1 MEHEG
6 VSCKRSYSRFTEYQ
20 LSELEKRFKIDPYI
34 KGMEKV
40 LMAEN
45 LGSTQTAVA
54 EWFRS
59 KRKRKRRL
67 ANEASN
73 ATVVIAWQEQLIT
86 SSMHCNLWNR
96 LLRSSYFIPCL
107 YLYTRTYFLCEIVN
121 IVIQQHDN
129 LIILFILFLF
139 ETYILKTVWTLCY
152 VHVYMLH
159 WGCGHSTPVCC
170 NRTYPQN
177 FFFKFFVNF
186 TYSVIYLTN
195 LEF

>member
-6 VSCKRSYSRFTEYQ
+6 VSCKRRYSRFTEYQ

-40 LMAEN
+40 LIAEN

-54 EWFRS
+54 EWFSS

-73 ATVVIAWQEQLIT
+73 ATVVIAWQEQLI
-86 SSMHCNLWNR
+86 SYCMHCNLWNR
-96 LLRSSYFIPCL
+96 LLHSCYFIPCL

-129 LIILFILFLF
+129 LIILFIPFLF
-139 ETYILKTVWTLCY
+139 KIKTVWTLCLCTCI
-152 VHVYMLH
+152 HASLRL
-159 WGCGHSTPVCC
+159 WS
-170 NRTYPQN
+170 
-177 FFFKFFVNF
+177 
-186 TYSVIYLTN
+186 
-195 LEF
+195 